1 MNREKEIALFLDNIK
16 TQEDWETDKQKYIDN
31 ITLQYSNY
39 LEDYKIVKDKNEYN
53 MLKLGGYI
61 RYIDS
66 MDKLKWGGILIKKI
80 KTNDIDYMILG
91 NTNMK
96 RITVSF
102 YRNTIYYK
110 MHATASDKTKKL
122 FISYLDKYNE

>member
-1 MNREKEIALFLDNIK
+1 MNREKEIASFLDNIK

-80 KTNDIDYMILG
+80 KTNDIDYMI
-91 NTNMK
+91 
-96 RITVSF
+96 F
-102 YRNTIYYK
+102 C
-110 MHATASDKTKKL
+110 
-122 FISYLDKYNE
+122 